1 MYFRRA
7 GGGEERAKWS
17 PRALWLMCTRRGRY
31 SIDGTARA
39 QGTYADVQEKT
50 PAFLEWITL
59 RRALRVPK
67 GVIIDNTQKSLLDN
81 SLDYV

>member
-31 SIDGTARA
+31 SIDGTARER
-39 QGTYADVQEKT
+39 GTYADVQKEKT

-59 RRALRVPK
+59 RRALRVRK
-67 GVIIDNTQKSLLDN
+67 GVIIDNTQKILDD